1 MAQAE
6 HHQLDFPGF
15 LRADDGRD
23 FKHDDV
29 LAFVAGAARA
39 TAGLSDADR
48 ARARRRR
55 QGVKAEMDGSSPAE
69 VSRLIAA
76 GQKAI
81 LAKHGRRHGGLP
93 GAEDVSA
100 PPDLAGEGPQ
110 DD

>member
-48 ARARRRR
+48 ARA
-55 QGVKAEMDGSSPAE
+55 GD
-69 VSRLIAA
+69 
-76 GQKAI
+76 
-81 LAKHGRRHGGLP
+81 
-93 GAEDVSA
+93 DVR
-100 PPDLAGEGPQ
+100 E
-110 DD
+110 